1 MPFEQVCQANP
12 LAGIWATWRHS
23 NMLQIL
29 PIHLAHVLVSLCQH
43 DDDISKLKD
52 LFDTKASGLVTP
64 RSGSWSTIAEVVR
77 FHFTKHPSWKWGKLP
92 ELPDEI
98 EAEASE
104 TKAIRRFR
112 RFINALPEEVFKA
125 AEKFVKKKSQFQ
137 RQELWG
143 MRIFADDLHQCK
155 LARSCTWEMWRSAVW
170 SSNTRTSRSVRHEV
184 QSHRPNGGLKP

>member
-1 MPFEQVCQANP
+1 MKYSIQIHANAIR
-12 LAGIWATWRHS
+12 AGLQNNSIGRWATRRHS
-23 NMLQIL
+23 NTLQIL
-29 PIHLAHVLVSLCQH
+29 PIPFPHVLFPSQH
-43 DDDISKLKD
+43 DDYISKLKE
-52 LFDTKASGLVTP
+52 LFDTKASGVITP

-98 EAEASE
+98 EAEPSE

-137 RQELWG
+137 RQEL
-143 MRIFADDLHQCK
+143 
-155 LARSCTWEMWRSAVW
+155 
-170 SSNTRTSRSVRHEV
+170 
-184 QSHRPNGGLKP
+184 